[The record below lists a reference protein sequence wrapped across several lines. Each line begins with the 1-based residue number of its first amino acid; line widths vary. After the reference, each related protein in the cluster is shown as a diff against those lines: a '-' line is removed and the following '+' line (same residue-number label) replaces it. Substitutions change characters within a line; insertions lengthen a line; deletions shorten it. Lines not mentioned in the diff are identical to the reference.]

1 MVTNRKISSI
11 KKLETPCKVYDL
23 HHNISP
29 GAFVDEQPN
38 ILTDVGL
45 ISNCGRHAGGVVLT
59 DSPIEKQNMPLIIGG
74 KGEKRSLQT
83 PWTEGVNFRMLEHF
97 GFLKFDFLAL
107 GTLRMF
113 ENTVRKILK
122 KHHGIKDPSFEQINE
137 WFQKTLSPD
146 VNNFDDLEVYK
157 HVFWNGNFFSIFQ
170 FVKPNTQEFMR
181 KMKPVSIRDI
191 AIATSI
197 HRPGP
202 LGLKVDKLFLNNRAN
217 PDKIQYE
224 HPLLEDVLK
233 PTSGLLI
240 FQEQLQLIYAKLC
253 GMPLDETDSVRKAF
267 TKKETNNKEKA
278 AKEREKLKKEFVEKT
293 KAFANLDP
301 RKSSE
306 FFDKMEALVAYS
318 FNLSHAISY
327 SIATYQC
334 AYFLKYHP
342 DEWITSALDYAALEK
357 GKVVGQEDPK
367 TIAMREAQKLG
378 YKFSKPDI
386 NFSTSGYEM
395 HPKQEKVI
403 VPGLTT
409 ISGIGDAAL
418 KELEQYRPYESI
430 EDLFINKD
438 GTKRHSKFNRK
449 SLANMIKLEALDSL
463 GIVGSDK
470 QLKNYKQLNN
480 AIVDRFDDIK
490 KVLMKKKNNDIKPV
504 LESFLKEE
512 EIKNEKDWSKPE
524 KIGFWMELAG
534 GVDLSLI
541 LDDEYLEVIQEM
553 DLISIDKIPVPDF
566 LENPKA
572 KEKADAWFIVRK
584 VIAKTTKFNK
594 PYLELVVN
602 GENFTDR
609 TLKLWGVNDAEE
621 IVKKKIITK
630 DSIMCGQITLDT
642 YGFSAFYSG
651 VAPIVEAH
659 DYLQRQNE
667 EGLEIG

>member
-1 MVTNRKISSI
+1 MMKNRKISSI
-11 KKLETPCKVYDL
+11 RKLETPCKVYDL
-23 HHNISP
+23 HHNISA
-29 GAFVDEQPN
+29 GAFIDEQPN

-113 ENTVRKILK
+113 ENTVKKILK

-202 LGLKVDKLFLNNRAN
+202 LGLNVDKLFLNNRAN

-278 AKEREKLKKEFVEKT
+278 AKEREKLKQEFVEKT

-318 FNLSHAISY
+318 FNASLKSNTKISIY
-327 SIATYQC
+327 DKNGT
-334 AYFLKYHP
+334 H
-342 DEWITSALDYAALEK
+342 
-357 GKVVGQEDPK
+357 K
-367 TIAMREAQKLG
+367 TIK
-378 YKFSKPDI
+378 K
-386 NFSTSGYEM
+386 
-395 HPKQEKVI
+395 
-403 VPGLTT
+403 
-409 ISGIGDAAL
+409 
-418 KELEQYRPYESI
+418 I
-430 EDLFINKD
+430 EN
-438 GTKRHSKFNRK
+438 
-449 SLANMIKLEALDSL
+449 
-463 GIVGSDK
+463 
-470 QLKNYKQLNN
+470 
-480 AIVDRFDDIK
+480 
-490 KVLMKKKNNDIKPV
+490 IKPGEFV
-504 LESFLKEE
+504 KSRD
-512 EIKNEKDWSKPE
+512 EKTKKTIFVKVKKLHDH
-524 KIGFWMELAG
+524 G
-534 GVDLSLI
+534 
-541 LDDEYLEVIQEM
+541 
-553 DLISIDKIPVPDF
+553 KIPVFRF
-566 LENPKA
+566 LLDNGTEVVCSMDHKFRVKDGRMLPIKQIIKEN
-572 KEKADAWFIVRK
+572 
-584 VIAKTTKFNK
+584 
-594 PYLELVVN
+594 
-602 GENFTDR
+602 
-609 TLKLWGVNDAEE
+609 
-621 IVKKKIITK
+621 
-630 DSIMCGQITLDT
+630 
-642 YGFSAFYSG
+642 
-651 VAPIVEAH
+651 
-659 DYLQRQNE
+659 
-667 EGLEIG
+667 LEIINE

>member
-1 MVTNRKISSI
+1 MNIQKIKSI
-11 KKLETPCKVYDL
+11 KKLSGTHKVFDL

-29 GAFVDEQPN
+29 GAFVDDQPN
-38 ILTDVGL
+38 LVTEVGL

-59 DSPIEKQNMPLIIGG
+59 DSPLEKENMPLIIGG
-74 KGEKRSLQT
+74 KNEKRSLQT

-107 GTLRMF
+107 GTLRIF
-113 ENTVRKILK
+113 ENTVRKILQR
-122 KHHGIKDPSFEQINE
+122 HFNIKEPTFDQIND
-137 WFQKTLSPD
+137 WFQENLSPD
-146 VNNFDDLEVYK
+146 KNNFDDINVYK
-157 HVFWNGNFFSIFQ
+157 HVFWEGNYFSIFQ

-181 KMKPVSIRDI
+181 KMKPISIRDI

-202 LGLKVDKLFLNNRAN
+202 LGLKVDKLFLNNRSN

-278 AKEREKLKKEFVEKT
+278 AKEREKLKQEFVEKT
-293 KAFANLDP
+293 KSFANIET

-306 FFDKMEALVAYS
+306 FFDKMEALVSYS

-334 AYFLKYHP
+334 AWFLTYWP

-386 NFSTSGYEM
+386 NFSGAGYEM
-395 HPKQEKVI
+395 HPNEKKVI

-409 ISGIGDAAL
+409 ISGIGEAAL
-418 KELEQYRPYESI
+418 TEVMQNRPYKSI
-430 EDLFINKD
+430 NDLFINPD
-438 GTKRHSKFNRK
+438 GTKRHSKFNKK
-449 SLANMIKLEALDSL
+449 SLTNLVLLEALDSL
-463 GIVGSDK
+463 ELVGSDK
-470 QLKNYKQLNN
+470 QLKNYKQLYNV
-480 AIVDRFDDIK
+480 IVEPFDEIK
-490 KVLMKKKNNDIKPV
+490 KTMNRKKNNDIKPV
-504 LESFLKEE
+504 LEEL
-512 EIKNEKDWSKPE
+512 IKVQETLNIKDWAKPE

-534 GVDLSLI
+534 SVDISLI
-541 LDDEYLEVIQEM
+541 LDEEYSQVIKEM
-553 DLISIDKIPVPDF
+553 DLISIDKMEAPDF
-566 LENPKA
+566 LEEPNAEVKSA
-572 KEKADAWFIVRK
+572 VWFIVRK
-584 VIAKTTKFNK
+584 ITEKVSKANK

-602 GENFTDR
+602 GENFSDKN
-609 TLKLWGVNDAEE
+609 LKIWSVPQIKTVLSTNQIA
-621 IVKKKIITK
+621 K
-630 DSIMCGQITLDT
+630 DMIMCGEVSLNK
-642 YGFSAFYSG
+642 YGYSAFFKNLGSLS
-651 VAPIVEAH
+651 EAYDYMKRNH
-659 DYLQRQNE
+659 DDFDM
-667 EGLEIG
+667 EIG